1 MRKNRLKIPSADLVL
16 APVMSGTVLI
26 VDDDSYIREA
36 LTELLVD
43 EGYRVL
49 LARDG
54 REALALLARDRPC
67 LILLDIMMP
76 VMDGVTFAHL
86 LRRAADTELAHTP
99 IVLLTAVSD
108 ANAIGEQ
115 IGAVDIIP
123 KPIDLDRVAATVAR
137 HCRH

>member
-1 MRKNRLKIPSADLVL
+1 MVKTLLTYDGYKVETA
-16 APVMSGTVLI
+16 
-26 VDDDSYIREA
+26 VDGKQALECVTRE
-36 LTELLVD
+36 T
-43 EGYRVL
+43 
-49 LARDG
+49 
-54 REALALLARDRPC
+54 PC
-67 LILLDIMMP
+67 VILLDIMMP